1 MCPVVYLQKLDS
13 EFISNTT
20 GNICK
25 NKVIKICLCT
35 LFVKKLFT
43 ASISMNNYCEYLQSA
58 SIIGSQNIECNKTV
72 NLNNNNEGLDYIYNS
87 YKFDEKYNNS
97 IVEKSK
103 NKVINMHIRVL
114 FKIRKNK

>member
-87 YKFDEKYNNS
+87 